1 MYAHQIVNKTSEIII
16 IKACI
21 FHMII
26 GKQYQDILFQILFHK
41 SYENEELIQKWV
53 FLSIH
58 KLCNIEKPM
67 ML

>member
-41 SYENEELIQKWV
+41 SYENEELIQK
-53 FLSIH
+53 
-58 KLCNIEKPM
+58 
-67 ML
+67 